1 MTTEAKVKNILHNYL
16 SKARGA
22 YSVGLLADA
31 CYKEMEEYLKLE
43 NIPVVDE
50 PDLGKVLT
58 DGTASEANGG

>member
-1 MTTEAKVKNILHNYL
+1 MNEAKVKNILHNYL

-50 PDLGKVLT
+50 PDLGKVLM
-58 DGTASEANGG
+58 DGTASETNGG